1 VTATEWP
8 RSRAVHP
15 AAGSPRRTA
24 SRRGTA
30 SRRSHFQRVSPSVR
44 LLPRLATLAGLATHL
59 LDDVVI
65 AGQRLLRFND
75 LGPRASRP
83 PTCLGS
89 PTRAIGPTGTSPSP
103 RGECLLLRPRRG
115 LLGAQDHC
123 LATWRPRRSGK
134 PFQLPKCCF
143 PARRKNLGTPPLDR
157 SDQRSFRDHGGILS
171 GNRMATVSARTPL
184 ASRP

>member
-59 LDDVVI
+59 LDDVVA
-65 AGQRLLRFND
+65 AGQRLLRFKD

-83 PTCLGS
+83 PTCLGPRRGLS
-89 PTRAIGPTGTSPSP
+89 VQPEPRPSP
-103 RGECLLLRPRRG
+103 RAECLLLRPRRG

-123 LATWRPRRSGK
+123 LVTWRPRRSGK
-134 PFQLPKCCF
+134 PFQLPKVLL

-171 GNRMATVSARTPL
+171 GNRIATVSARTPL